1 VKSITISK
9 ASQTITFVAP
19 SGATYGT
26 ADFDPAA
33 TASSGLAVS
42 YTSSTTSVCTIVAG
56 KVHTVTAG
64 SCTVTASQA
73 GNNNYLAAAP
83 VSRTFEIARREG
95 AVAYIGQTVFQT
107 SGSSSTTAQVTLSA
121 SVVQDPDGLGS
132 VANATVTF
140 KDLLTNTVLAS
151 NVKVS
156 PVSNSSTGTGTAN
169 TVVTLSTGQYGAQEY
184 LLEVTLG
191 GSYRNDQQL
200 PPVAAPLSPPYEA
213 AHPQVTVMIPPTPY
227 STQGTSVLSK
237 LSSAAGTY
245 GDSSAVSYAVGLK
258 YNNSGTNPQGQIQLV
273 LRRSDGMYYVKSN
286 SITSVAFTG
295 GTPTTP
301 AKDVTLYTKASIYKV
316 SSSGALTSI
325 DGGVTLRLDAHEG
338 CTTSSTGCA
347 ASSGDSVGFTVLSG
361 KTSALYYSNN
371 WVYDS
376 VTRSWRTM
384 PQSVGSATGVVI
396 N

>member
-1 VKSITISK
+1 
-9 ASQTITFVAP
+9 
-19 SGATYGT
+19 
-26 ADFDPAA
+26 
-33 TASSGLAVS
+33 
-42 YTSSTTSVCTIVAG
+42 VAG

-64 SCTVTASQA
+64 SCTVTASQG
-73 GNNNYLAAAP
+73 GNSNYFAALP

-140 KDLLTNTVLAS
+140 KDLLTNAVLAS

-156 PVSNSSTGTGTAN
+156 PVSNTSTGTGTAN
-169 TVVTLSTGQYGAQEY
+169 TVVTLSTGQYGAQQY
-184 LLEVTLG
+184 VIEVTLG

-200 PPVAAPLSPPYEA
+200 PPASGPGLPPYEA

-237 LSSAAGTY
+237 LAGAAGTY
-245 GDSSAVSYAVGLK
+245 GDSTTASYAVGLK
-258 YNNSGTNPQGQIQLV
+258 YTNKGTNPQGQIQLV

-286 SITSVAFTG
+286 SITSVAFAG
-295 GTPTTP
+295 GTSTTP
-301 AKDVTLYTKASIYKV
+301 AKDVTVYTKASIYKI
-316 SSSGALTSI
+316 SDSGALMSI
-325 DGGVTLRLDAHEG
+325 DGGVTLRMDAHEG

-347 ASSGDSVGFTVLSG
+347 GSSGDTVGFTVLSS

-384 PQSVGSATGVVI
+384 PQSVGSATSVVI